1 MREKSNLAP
10 GQIIAIHPE
19 FLRKYYGETDG
30 THSYKNPEPHSFSFP
45 GTDINLDFPW
55 NTEVEAN
62 TIALHRIA
70 GCITYNSWWGFST
83 VDFMHELKVADDN
96 PNFIAHLI
104 YIDSPGGEAFG
115 LNEAHKIIR
124 ELRKP
129 VYAVIDRYG
138 CSAAYYI
145 ASAANKVYAT
155 SPVSLIG
162 SIGCMVTLYNNSG
175 FYEEQGIKEIEI
187 YATKSTLKN
196 KTYNDALQGKIKEYA
211 EKFLDPFMELFESN
225 VRLTRT
231 DIDDSV
237 FTGDSYYSEDAL
249 RLGLIDSVMD
259 LPSAINDL
267 AKRAGYQDIANQLTL
282 I

>member
-1 MREKSNLAP
+1 MREKSNLNI
-10 GQIIAIHPE
+10 GRIISIHPE
-19 FLRKYYGETDG
+19 FLRKYYGETD
-30 THSYKNPEPHSFSFP
+30 SLYSCKKPDVRSFSFP

-55 NTEVEAN
+55 HDEVEADS
-62 TIALHRIA
+62 IALYCVC
-70 GCITYNSWWGFST
+70 GSITYNSWWGFST

-115 LNEAHKIIR
+115 LNEAHEIIR
-124 ELRKP
+124 NLRKP

-145 ASAANKVYAT
+145 ASAANKVYAI

-162 SIGCMVTLYNNSG
+162 SIGCMATLYNDSG

-196 KTYNDALQGKIKEYA
+196 KTYNDALEGKIKEYA
-211 EKFLDPFMELFESN
+211 EKYLDPFMELFEQN

-231 DIDDSV
+231 NADDSV
-237 FTGDSYYSEDAL
+237 FTGDSYYSADAI
-249 RLGLIDSVMD
+249 RLGLIDSVID

-267 AKRAGYQDIANQLTL
+267 AKRAGYKEIANQLTL

>member
-1 MREKSNLAP
+1 MREKSNLKACR
-10 GQIIAIHPE
+10 IIAIHPE
-19 FLRKYYGETDG
+19 FLRKYYGEIDSV
-30 THSYKNPEPHSFSFP
+30 HSCKNTETRSFSFP

-55 NTEVEAN
+55 RDEVAAN
-62 TIALHRIA
+62 SIALHNIR

-83 VDFMHELKVADDN
+83 VDFMHELRVADDN

-115 LNEAHKIIR
+115 LNEAHELIR
-124 ELRKP
+124 NLRKP
-129 VYAVIDRYG
+129 VVAVIDRYG

-155 SPVSLIG
+155 SPLSLIG
-162 SIGCMVTLYNNSG
+162 SIGCMVTLYDYNEYYQN
-175 FYEEQGIKEIEI
+175 QGIKEIEI

-196 KTYNDALQGKIKEYA
+196 KTYNDALQGKLKEYA

-231 DIDDSV
+231 NIDESV
-237 FTGDSYYSEDAL
+237 FTGDSYYSADAL

-267 AKRAGYQDIANQLTL
+267 AKRAGYKEIANQLTL